1 MRYLKPMTDLSD
13 ITNFAEQLA
22 DAAASAILPFF
33 RERPQVDDKGADGWF
48 DPVTE
53 ADKAAERAMRQLIE
67 ATFPAHGILGEEEDE
82 KPGSGEGRWVL
93 DPIDGTRAFMSGLP
107 TWGTLIAFDPGSGPA
122 VGIIDQPYM
131 KERWVAGPEGGRFD
145 SPLGERALKTSDCT
159 SLDDAILM
167 ATHPEIFVTS
177 DERAGFDAV
186 ASRVKL
192 LRWGGDCYSYG
203 LVALGLADLVIE
215 ANLKPFDIQAI
226 IPIVTAAGGVITDW
240 QGGSAD
246 NGGQVVA
253 AATPA
258 LHAEAL
264 KLLNV

>member
-1 MRYLKPMTDLSD
+1 MTDLTD

-22 DAAASAILPFF
+22 DAAGAAIMPFF
-33 RERPQVDDKGADGWF
+33 RERPAVTDKGGNGWF

-53 ADKAAERAMRQLIE
+53 ADQAGERAMRQLIE
-67 ATFPAHGILGEEEDE
+67 TTFPAHGILGEEEDE
-82 KPGSGEGRWVL
+82 KPEQGEGRWVL

-122 VGIIDQPYM
+122 VGVIDQPYL
-131 KERWVAGPEGGRFD
+131 KERWVAGPQGGRFD
-145 SPLGERALKTSDCT
+145 SPVGERALATSGCT
-159 SLDDAILM
+159 KLDDAILM

-186 ASRVKL
+186 AARSKL

-203 LVALGLADLVIE
+203 LVALGLSDLVIE

-226 IPIVTAAGGVITDW
+226 IPVIKAAGGVITDW
-240 QGGSAD
+240 QGDDAQD
-246 NGGQVVA
+246 GGQVIA
-253 AATPA
+253 AATPK
-258 LHAEAL
+258 LHEEAL